1 MIPFETDLSKNLTS
15 SSSQLIPFDIHIC
28 PKKPIQQ
35 MSKVLLDFACRLQK
49 TNSKFAIR
57 KFVRYLASKDLELQE
72 TSDDAETLKF

>member
-1 MIPFETDLSKNLTS
+1 M
-15 SSSQLIPFDIHIC
+15 
-28 PKKPIQQ
+28 QQ
-35 MSKVLLDFACRLQK
+35 ISEVLLHFACRLQK